1 MTTNQSNQVQQLNSI
16 VLVRIAPS
24 KIAGVGVF
32 AIRDLKKGT
41 KLYADNIPRVFDL
54 SYGNFSKLWPE
65 VKQILLEQF
74 PNIVNGSAFVWPT
87 TRYMA
92 YMNHSENYNYI
103 AEDDELIKDVK
114 AGEEITENY
123 RFIPGAEKVFP
134 WLK

>member
-1 MTTNQSNQVQQLNSI
+1 MISTK
-16 VLVRIAPS
+16 IAPS
-24 KIAGVGVF
+24 PISGVGVF

-54 SYGNFSKLWPE
+54 SYGNFSHLLPE

-74 PNIVNGSAFVWPT
+74 PQIVNGSKFVWPT
-87 TRYMA
+87 IRLQA

-114 AGEEITENY
+114 MGEEILENY
-123 RFIPGAEKVFP
+123 SFIPNAEKVFP
-134 WLK
+134 WLVKK